1 MGRVQRVAFSL
12 RTRASSAAAA
22 AAAESQSVHAAGR
35 RAAWSREVQ
44 TT

>member
-12 RTRASSAAAA
+12 RTRASSAAA